1 MSYFYGPDANACTA
15 NRSVSTVPLQSLFW
29 MNSDFI
35 QENATAFAARL
46 AELEAKPDK
55 RIELAFQ
62 LALNRAPHASEVA
75 EAMSYLE
82 DYAAQKTDGGAA
94 VGMSRA
100 WTSFCRVLYASNEF
114 IYVQ

>member
-1 MSYFYGPDANACTA
+1 MANFNGPDTNVCTA

-35 QENATAFAARL
+35 QENAAAFAARL
-46 AELEAKPDK
+46 ARLEAEPEE
-55 RIELAFQ
+55 RIRLAYQ
-62 LALNRAPHASEVA
+62 LALNRPPQGNEVT
-75 EAMSYLE
+75 EAMNYLE
-82 DYAAQKTDGGAA
+82 DYAAKIADEGAA
-94 VGMSRA
+94 VGMERA